1 MVNIPIIDD
10 VVVENN
16 EAFNVTLTTIDTD
29 VTLRLQTTSVTIRD
43 NDSKLHCTSIHIYK
57 HNYSSLFIFTSSV
70 FTIVTIGFTNAAYSV
85 YEDAGSVSVT
95 VSVQTGNLDRNVI
108 VTLSTVNG
116 TALCESLKSL
126 YPIGY
131 IVLLTSTSIY
141 SMFSSSHFSSWD
153 RL

>member
-1 MVNIPIIDD
+1 MVNIPILDD

-43 NDSKLHCTSIHIYK
+43 NDSKLHCTSIHMYK
-57 HNYSSLFIFTSSV
+57 HNYSSSFTSSV

-95 VSVQTGNLDRNVI
+95 VFVQTGNLDQDVT

-116 TALCESLKSL
+116 TALCESMKSL

-131 IVLLTSTSIY
+131 IFLLTSSSIY
-141 SMFSSSHFSSWD
+141 SMFSSSHFSSWG